1 MLGLVDYQSDEDSSD
16 VADSKPAQE
25 HQTTTRASVA
35 TTEPAELASG
45 TAAAPS
51 VVLPAS
57 AAMLPDAA
65 SLFATTVDSR
75 LLYCFPHMHDICQ
88 QSVWELV
95 PRYPFC
101 LQCTLY
107 PVC

>member
-16 VADSKPAQE
+16 VADSEPTQE
-25 HQTTTRASVA
+25 QQATTRASVA

-51 VVLPAS
+51 VMLPAS

-65 SLFATTVDSR
+65 SLFVTNLDSR
-75 LLYCFPHMHDICQ
+75 LLYCSPLDICQ

-95 PRYPFC
+95 PRCPFL

-107 PVC
+107 PV

>member
-16 VADSKPAQE
+16 VADNKLTQKQ
-25 HQTTTRASVA
+25 QTTTRASVA

-45 TAAAPS
+45 TAAPS

-65 SLFATTVDSR
+65 SLFTTTVDSR
-75 LLYCFPHMHDICQ
+75 LLYCFPHAICQ
-88 QSVWELV
+88 QSVRELV
-95 PRYPFC
+95 PRCPFC

-107 PVC
+107 PVY